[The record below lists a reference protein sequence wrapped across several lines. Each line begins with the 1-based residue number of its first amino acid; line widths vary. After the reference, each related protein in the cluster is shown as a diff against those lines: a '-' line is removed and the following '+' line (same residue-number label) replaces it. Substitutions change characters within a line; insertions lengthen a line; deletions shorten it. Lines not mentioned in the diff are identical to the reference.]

1 MLKGIINSAR
11 RELFRLLS
19 SRKLMF
25 LLFAWPL
32 MFCSF
37 LASIYSAKVIKKM
50 PVVICDKDNSQLS
63 RLAARYLGA
72 TRSLD
77 IIGHV
82 DNADE
87 IRQLLLRGK
96 IEAGIYIPR
105 GWAADMKRNRQVPLI
120 AYANGGNM
128 VIGNMITSDVKTV
141 AGTIS
146 AGVRI
151 KFLEKTGSSTG
162 QAKGTFMPVG
172 TENFRLFNPGG
183 NYMRFLAPGLWG
195 AILMQVLLSLAVI
208 ALASEKENGT
218 MPQAWAAAGNLAMPL
233 LIGKMIPYCLLSFIL
248 MEIFEFVLYPVFG
261 IPVKNPGGMALANIA
276 FIFAVIS
283 GGMYISSIAPTET
296 DSLKGVLAVGAPA
309 FILSGYIWPL
319 SAMPAGISAF
329 ASIIPLTHYLKA
341 LRPLSEYGAAV
352 SQASSPLLTLFVLGV
367 AYFVFAALNLR
378 VARQIFIL
386 KERKRQSAVM
396 DCAEGKALPSGGAG
410 V

>member
-1 MLKGIINSAR
+1 MIYCIIQTAKREMLR
-11 RELFRLLS
+11 LFAS
-19 SRKLMF
+19 KKLMF
-25 LLFAWPL
+25 LLFAWPIL
-32 MFCSF
+32 FCSF

-50 PVVICDKDNSQLS
+50 PVVICDQDNSQIS
-63 RLAARYLGA
+63 RLAVRYLGA

-82 DNADE
+82 DSADE

-105 GWAADMKRNRQVPLI
+105 GWAADMKRNKQVPLI

-128 VIGNMITSDVKTV
+128 VIGNMVTSDVKTV

-151 KFLEKTGSSTG
+151 KFLEKTGSSSG

-208 ALASEKENGT
+208 SLASEKENGT
-218 MPQAWAAAGNLAMPL
+218 MPQAWASAGNFAMPL
-233 LIGKMIPYCLLSFIL
+233 LIGKMMPYCLLAFIL
-248 MEIFEFVLYPVFG
+248 MEIFEFVLYPLFG
-261 IPVKNPGGMALANIA
+261 IPVKNPGGMALANII
-276 FIFAVIS
+276 FIFAVMS

-319 SAMPAGISAF
+319 AAMPSWVSAF

-341 LRPLSEYGAAV
+341 LRPLSEYGATV
-352 SQASSPLLTLFVLGV
+352 SQASSPLLVLFLLGT
-367 AYFVFAALNLR
+367 AYFIFAALNLR

-386 KERKRQSAVM
+386 KERKRQVSG
-396 DCAEGKALPSGGAG
+396 EGKALTAGAEN

>member
-1 MLKGIINSAR
+1 MLR
-11 RELFRLLS
+11 LFAS
-19 SRKLMF
+19 KKLMF
-25 LLFAWPL
+25 LMFAWPIL
-32 MFCSF
+32 FCSF
-37 LASIYSAKVIKKM
+37 LASIYSAKVVKKM
-50 PVVICDKDNSQLS
+50 PVVICDQDNSQLS

-82 DNADE
+82 SSADE
-87 IRQLLLRGK
+87 IKELLLKGK

-105 GWAADMKRNRQVPLI
+105 GWAADMKRNKQVPLI

-128 VIGNMITSDVKTV
+128 VIGNMVTSDVKTV

-151 KFLEKTGSSTG
+151 KFLEKTGSSVG

-195 AILMQVLLSLAVI
+195 AVFMQVLLCMAVI
-208 ALASEKENGT
+208 ALVTEKENGT
-218 MPQAWAAAGNLAMPL
+218 MAEAWATAGNFAMPL
-233 LIGKMIPYCLLSFIL
+233 LIGKMIPYCLLAFIL
-248 MEIFEFVLYPVFG
+248 MEFFEFAMYPLFG
-261 IPVKNPGGMALANIA
+261 IPVKNQFGMALANIL
-276 FIFAVIS
+276 FIFAVMS

-296 DSLKGVLAVGAPA
+296 DSLKGVLALGAPA

-319 SAMPAGISAF
+319 SAMPLWISTF

-352 SQASSPLLTLFVLGV
+352 SQASSPLLTLF
-367 AYFVFAALNLR
+367 
-378 VARQIFIL
+378 
-386 KERKRQSAVM
+386 
-396 DCAEGKALPSGGAG
+396 
-410 V
+410 

>member
-1 MLKGIINSAR
+1 MINNIIRTAKREMLR
-11 RELFRLLS
+11 LFAS
-19 SRKLMF
+19 KKLMF
-25 LLFAWPL
+25 LMFAWPIL
-32 MFCSF
+32 FCSF
-37 LASIYSAKVIKKM
+37 LASIYSAKVVKKM
-50 PVVICDKDNSQLS
+50 PVVICDQDNSQLS

-82 DNADE
+82 SSADE
-87 IRQLLLRGK
+87 IKELLLKGK

-105 GWAADMKRNRQVPLI
+105 GWAADMKRNKQVPLI

-128 VIGNMITSDVKTV
+128 VIGNMVTSDVKTV

-151 KFLEKTGSSTG
+151 KFLEKTGSSVG

-195 AILMQVLLSLAVI
+195 AVFMQVLLCMAVI
-208 ALASEKENGT
+208 ALVTEKENGT
-218 MPQAWAAAGNLAMPL
+218 MAEAWATAGNFAMPL
-233 LIGKMIPYCLLSFIL
+233 LIGKMIPYCLLAFIL
-248 MEIFEFVLYPVFG
+248 MEFFEFAMYPLFG
-261 IPVKNPGGMALANIA
+261 IPVKNQFGMALANIL
-276 FIFAVIS
+276 FIFAVMS

-296 DSLKGVLAVGAPA
+296 DSLKGVLALGAPA

-319 SAMPAGISAF
+319 SAMPLWISTF

-352 SQASSPLLTLFVLGV
+352 SQASSPLLTLFLLGS
-367 AYFVFAALNLR
+367 AYFLFASLNLR

-386 KERKRQSAVM
+386 KERKRQGSV
-396 DCAEGKALPSGGAG
+396 EGKPLPAGGEN